1 MPSIASVLGNPIA
14 DIIKGAGDIIAKFV
28 PDPQAKIDATMKLAQ
43 LQQSFNEKLVDADME
58 FAKAQAEVITT
69 ESKSESW
76 LARNWRPILMLT
88 FTFIIAWNYIISQV
102 FSLKSLPIPEDMWE
116 LIKLGVG
123 GYIFGRSAEKMVS
136 SWSDAKQAQAQTT
149 GGA

>member
-58 FAKAQAEVITT
+58 FAKAQADVITT
-69 ESKSESW
+69 ESKSDSW

-88 FTFIIAWNYIISQV
+88 FTFIIAWNFIISQI
-102 FSLKSLPIPEDMWE
+102 FSLKLLPIPDQMWE

-123 GYIFGRSAEKMVS
+123 GYVFGRTGEKMIQ
-136 SWSDAKQAQAQTT
+136 SWSDAKQAQVQAT

>member
-58 FAKAQAEVITT
+58 FAKAQADVITT
-69 ESKSESW
+69 ESKSDSW

-88 FTFIIAWNYIISQV
+88 FTFIIAWNFIISQI
-102 FSLKSLPIPEDMWE
+102 FSLKLLPIPDQMWE

-123 GYIFGRSAEKMVS
+123 GYVFGRTGEKMIQ
-136 SWSDAKQAQAQTT
+136 SWSDAKQAQAQAT